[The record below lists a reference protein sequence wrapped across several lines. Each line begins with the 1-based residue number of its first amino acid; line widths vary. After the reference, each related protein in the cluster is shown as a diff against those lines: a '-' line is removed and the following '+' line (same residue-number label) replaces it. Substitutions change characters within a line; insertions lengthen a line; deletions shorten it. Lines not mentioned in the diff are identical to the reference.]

1 MATLPRN
8 QCCQSQKIKTCRVP
22 SEVARCHS
30 PPYMLPSA
38 WKQVNFDV
46 RGARG
51 VCPGCCAMPP
61 VLLMSL
67 HRLWLSRFNLAC
79 LPQNRTGFL
88 AAFAAVLPMV
98 SRWNF
103 TAARPYFWVCGR
115 TNGYPDLY
123 PQCIWY
129 MQIWL
134 VVIDLPP
141 GWLQADKKT
150 AHEVQVYHRRVG
162 LGREGDRW
170 RSGDFWG
177 YRAPFRW
184 LMIWIYRTSEKG
196 GCIRFLVPSFQT
208 IRAPVPEVL
217 VLAFTTWGYRQKRGC
232 NRMVQI
238 GWTDDPTGFPNHRLI
253 VKKSVLVGNGWSF
266 EMPKL
271 VSSIGSCVSCMCQL
285 WFWHQFQES

>member
-8 QCCQSQKIKTCRVP
+8 QCCQSQKIKTCRFP

-51 VCPGCCAMPP
+51 VRPGCCAMPP

-123 PQCIWY
+123 PQCRFG
-129 MQIWL
+129 WL
-134 VVIDLPP
+134 WFDLPP
-141 GWLQADKKT
+141 GWLQADKTPTKSKSIID
-150 AHEVQVYHRRVG
+150 ELDVKVIG
-162 LGREGDRW
+162 EDLGIFGAIGPLLDDAWYEYIEHLKKEDA
-170 RSGDFWG
+170 SDFW
-177 YRAPFRW
+177 
-184 LMIWIYRTSEKG
+184 
-196 GCIRFLVPSFQT
+196 VPSFQT
-208 IRAPVPEVL
+208 ILAPVPEVL
-217 VLAFTTWGYRQKRGC
+217 VLAFTTWGCPNGPDWLAGC
-232 NRMVQI
+232 WPHR
-238 GWTDDPTGFPNHRLI
+238 FPKPPVDRENP
-253 VKKSVLVGNGWSF
+253 VLVGNGWSF

-285 WFWHQFQES
+285 WFWPQFQES

>member
-141 GWLQADKKT
+141 GWLQADKKQPT
-150 AHEVQVYHRRVG
+150 KSKSIIDELDLDVKVIG
-162 LGREGDRW
+162 EDLGIFGAIGPLLDDSWYEYIEHLKKEDA
-170 RSGDFWG
+170 SDFW
-177 YRAPFRW
+177 YRLF
-184 LMIWIYRTSEKG
+184 K
-196 GCIRFLVPSFQT
+196 Q
-208 IRAPVPEVL
+208 
-217 VLAFTTWGYRQKRGC
+217 
-232 NRMVQI
+232 
-238 GWTDDPTGFPNHRLI
+238 
-253 VKKSVLVGNGWSF
+253 F
-266 EMPKL
+266 EL
-271 VSSIGSCVSCMCQL
+271 QYQRS
-285 WFWHQFQES
+285 WY